1 MNAAHHI
8 AAVSVNHN
16 TSAYMELM
24 LRSFFA
30 CHPTDLSFDLTVF
43 DNASTDDMTELRN
56 YAAKHTVPIRP
67 SGFSLT
73 TEYNS
78 HGDVLRTFVFNRPD
92 CTHYLFL
99 DADVCFLE
107 HNTILTMLAE
117 LDQTP
122 GLFGIGPRMSWDGIS
137 EIPSQVRHDNPDI
150 CDARLHPCCALIPN
164 TPLFRRVVE
173 SIGLACVRYLWAERE
188 EYLDTFKLM
197 TQVMH
202 THELR
207 HTLSSAMVQHFF
219 CVSYEWDSVEIQR
232 HKMEMRDHRLARL
245 RELDN
250 Q

>member
-78 HGDVLRTFVFNRPD
+78 HGDV
-92 CTHYLFL
+92 YG
-99 DADVCFLE
+99 E
-107 HNTILTMLAE
+107 
-117 LDQTP
+117 
-122 GLFGIGPRMSWDGIS
+122 
-137 EIPSQVRHDNPDI
+137 
-150 CDARLHPCCALIPN
+150 
-164 TPLFRRVVE
+164 
-173 SIGLACVRYLWAERE
+173 
-188 EYLDTFKLM
+188 
-197 TQVMH
+197 
-202 THELR
+202 
-207 HTLSSAMVQHFF
+207 
-219 CVSYEWDSVEIQR
+219 
-232 HKMEMRDHRLARL
+232 
-245 RELDN
+245 
-250 Q
+250 